1 MSKDQRFSD
10 EGLKRVKTTLAMSA
24 AVTPVTL
31 FMVTPG
37 LGLIL
42 LHLNHEQP
50 QKVLLDSFSSPYK
63 TVVLTYFLVLMIS
76 LLARVKVLLELKST
90 A

>member
-24 AVTPVTL
+24 TVTPVSL

-42 LHLNHEQP
+42 LHSCLEE
-50 QKVLLDSFSSPYK
+50 VL
-63 TVVLTYFLVLMIS
+63 
-76 LLARVKVLLELKST
+76 
-90 A
+90 